1 MLDWILAR
9 LEEPSTWA
17 AGGIGSALIH
27 QSLSGPLADAVT
39 NAASWICVALAIALK
54 EKGKNNAPSTPNKPA
69 NPPPGRVQT
78 K

>member
-39 NAASWICVALAIALK
+39 NAAAWICVALAIVLK
-54 EKGKNNAPSTPNKPA
+54 EKGKVNAQIPTSKPA
-69 NPPPGRVQT
+69 DPPAGRVQT